1 MGDEDE
7 SGSGSREPVPAVVT
21 PPQVIQPSIPL
32 PAKLEFKGNLAM
44 NWKRFKRLWKNYEVA
59 SRLNSQ
65 SKELRTATLLTCI
78 GPDILDI
85 FDGLPFATED
95 DKDDIDKVLELLD
108 TYFIGETNEIYE
120 AYVFNQRV
128 QESSE
133 SFDSFLTA
141 LRTLAKTCNFNT
153 MQDRMIRDRIVVGI
167 RDNGTRKK
175 LLAESGLTL

>member
-78 GPDILDI
+78 GPDI
-85 FDGLPFATED
+85 
-95 DKDDIDKVLELLD
+95 
-108 TYFIGETNEIYE
+108 
-120 AYVFNQRV
+120 
-128 QESSE
+128 
-133 SFDSFLTA
+133 
-141 LRTLAKTCNFNT
+141 
-153 MQDRMIRDRIVVGI
+153 
-167 RDNGTRKK
+167 
-175 LLAESGLTL
+175 